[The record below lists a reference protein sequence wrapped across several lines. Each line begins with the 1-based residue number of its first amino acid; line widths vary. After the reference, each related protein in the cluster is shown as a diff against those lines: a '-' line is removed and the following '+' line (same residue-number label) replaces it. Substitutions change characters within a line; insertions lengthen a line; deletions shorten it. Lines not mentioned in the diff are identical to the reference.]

1 MRARQLSDFAAAIAV
16 GLCAACATS
25 DSPGFDRSQRSAVA
39 AEWSGLPGAETREA
53 LRWETMLDLPEAP
66 QGEAPPVKPA
76 PAPAGQD
83 NATSD
88 PDLAV
93 AMVSGEPIDVR
104 PFLVRTWLRSSDASR
119 EILDR
124 LVVERLALLE
134 AERQEIAVSTTR
146 VDDRVEEA
154 WRALGDGLE
163 RQGRGTS
170 IADHLK
176 RELGVDTEYYRRQLR
191 REAIAQ
197 LVAER
202 VVRVWSSQRERCRV
216 RVVELVDAAA
226 LDAFSAGLAAGRD
239 FVSLAKEFHA
249 YRDKE
254 PEGATILLIQNERA
268 ELSRLAFA
276 TPLGQ
281 VAGPLDSDQGRKLMF
296 KVEQRI
302 PAITGEWAKIAP
314 QIEKSLTETPVDDL
328 EFVQWRAEIV
338 KSYTIDLE
346 PFFRLIGVRR

>member
-1 MRARQLSDFAAAIAV
+1 MRANDLLKFAAALAV
-16 GLCAACATS
+16 GWCTSCATS
-25 DSPGFDRSQRSAVA
+25 DAPGFERSRHSAVA
-39 AEWSGLPGAETREA
+39 AESSGLPGAEARET
-53 LRWETMLDLPEAP
+53 LRWETMLDLPDAP
-66 QGEAPPVKPA
+66 QGEAAPAKPAA
-76 PAPAGQD
+76 PAPQGSA
-83 NATSD
+83 ASD

-176 RELGVDTEYYRRQLR
+176 RELGVDSEYYRRQLR

-216 RVVELVDAAA
+216 RVVELADTAA

-268 ELSRLAFA
+268 ELARLAFA

-296 KVEQRI
+296 KVEQRV
-302 PAITGEWAKIAP
+302 PAVTGEWSKIAP
-314 QIEKSLTETPVDDL
+314 QIEQSLTETPVDDL

-338 KSYTIDLE
+338 KAYTIDLE